1 MIEQGIL
8 NDISSLLKDALRRQL
23 DIPRPSTTY
32 GSPGKPGLPKPVS
45 GRYPTPISRPYA
57 SGNLYKNLNVK
68 FQQDSQSGIPEL
80 LLEMPLEGYFVNE
93 GRRPGR
99 YPPTGPIDRW
109 VVQKQSIKAIRDA
122 KGRFIPRKTLVFL
135 IRRSIG
141 QYGYGGNDFI
151 MKAYNSVQK
160 QILDKYG
167 DYVAGFV
174 QFQIEKLIDNIREK

>member
-1 MIEQGIL
+1 MVEQKIL
-8 NDISSLLKDALRRQL
+8 NEISDIFKKALRRQL

-45 GRYPTPISRPYA
+45 GRYPTPISKPYA
-57 SGNLYKNLNVK
+57 SGNLYKNLNVT
-68 FQQDSQSGIPEL
+68 FQEDSQTGIPEL
-80 LLEMPLEGYFVNE
+80 ILDMPIEGEFVSE

-109 VVQKQSIKAIRDA
+109 VVQKQSVKPIRDA

-141 QYGYGGNDFI
+141 RYGYGGNDFI

-160 QILDKYG
+160 QIVDKYG
-167 DYVAGFV
+167 DYVAGFM
-174 QFQIEKLIDNIREK
+174 QFQIEKVIDKLRQQ

>member
-1 MIEQGIL
+1 MVDQKIL
-8 NDISSLLKDALRRQL
+8 NEIALLLKDSLKKQL
-23 DIPRPSTTY
+23 LIPRRSTTY
-32 GSPGKPGLPKPVS
+32 GGPGKPGLPKPVS
-45 GRYPTPISRPYA
+45 GRYPTPISPPYA
-57 SGNLYKNLNVK
+57 SGNLYKNLDVK
-68 FQQDSQSGIPEL
+68 FQDDSQTGIPEL
-80 LLEMPLEGYFVNE
+80 ILDMPIEGLFVSE

-109 VVQKQSIKAIRDA
+109 VVQKQSVKAIRDA

-151 MKAYNSVQK
+151 TKGFDAVQK

-167 DYVAGFV
+167 DVVAGYI
-174 QFQIEKLIDNIREK
+174 QFQLDKLTDNNRQQ